1 MVAKRTATL
10 GVTLCLALLSGC
22 ASKPQPH
29 DGEADFRLAAAYEN
43 VQQTSELNLVD
54 SLTEVFSDTQLT
66 DAIELALNQNYSLSQ
81 AYAQL
86 VAAGFAVDISSS
98 ALYPTLDLNSTA
110 SRRRQVE
117 STYSTAYQLSLDS
130 SWEVDVWGKLADAV
144 DASEAE
150 FRETELV
157 TEDARQSIAAQV
169 AQAYFAVINA
179 KHILQIYQNEY
190 ESYKSTEKTIEERF
204 VLGLSEAGDLANA
217 KTASY
222 NAQQNSLDAANA
234 LREAERQFNALLGN
248 YPSSNALIGSE
259 YPGLE
264 KTIAVGLPS
273 DLLQARPDV
282 QAAYMAVVAA
292 DKDALVSYKDMF
304 PSFTITA
311 SDGRSSDTLA
321 NLTDGTYSLWSL
333 VGGIAQPL
341 FDAGLRKAR
350 LQQNSALA
358 DAAYFQ
364 YQQTL
369 LDAFAEVEQALDNE
383 TTYQQRLEVAK
394 KTLEAA
400 DIVAVRTK
408 ENYINGLDDIFNLL
422 EAERNKFSALRI
434 VENLEYQRYINRV
447 ALALALGKA
456 V

>member
-1 MVAKRTATL
+1 MSKKVAVFA
-10 GVTLCLALLSGC
+10 VILASLLGC

-29 DGEADFRLAAAYEN
+29 DDEVDFRMATAYES
-43 VQQTSELNLVD
+43 VQQTATLNLVD
-54 SLTEVFSDTQLT
+54 SLSEVFPDEQLT
-66 DAIELALNQNYSLSQ
+66 TAIDTALNQNYSL
-81 AYAQL
+81 ARTYAEL

-98 ALYPTLDLNSTA
+98 VLYPTLDFEVSG

-117 STYSTAYQLSLDS
+117 STYSTSYQVLLDS
-130 SWEVDVWGKLADAV
+130 SWELDVWGKLSNQV
-144 DASEAE
+144 EASEAT
-150 FRETELV
+150 FRETELL

-179 KHILQIYQNEY
+179 KQILQIYQDEHA
-190 ESYKSTEKTIEERF
+190 SYLNTEKTIEERF
-204 VLGLSEAGDLANA
+204 ILGLSEASDLANA

-222 NAQQNSLDAANA
+222 NAEQNILQSENA

-248 YPSSNALIGSE
+248 YPSSKALIGAY
-259 YPGLE
+259 YPPLD
-264 KTIAVGLPS
+264 KTVAAGLPS
-273 DLLQARPDV
+273 ELIQARPDV

-292 DKDALVSYKDMF
+292 DKEALVSYKDMF
-304 PSFTITA
+304 PSFVITA
-311 SDGRSSDTLA
+311 SNGRSSDTLA

-383 TTYQQRLEVAK
+383 TTYEQRLIVAK
-394 KTLEAA
+394 KGLEAA
-400 DIVAVRTK
+400 NIVAVRTQ

-422 EAERNKFSALRI
+422 EAERNKFTAERV